1 MAWQDVRTHW
11 LPQAERFGHRWA
23 QALTTVDQAVHRT
36 QSSLLMLQGKS
47 FATAWGLAR
56 AWSASSPLQAVR
68 VWHQGVEETMSHHR
82 QLQAVLA
89 RGQRDL
95 ARAAEQLIA
104 DLPAPALPTTAPL
117 LRTTAASWSAT
128 REQPARLPPPQP
140 AASSGCTLTQVDVLV

>member
-1 MAWQDVRTHW
+1 MAWLDIWTHR
-11 LPQAERFGHRWA
+11 LTPAGGFGLRMA
-23 QALTTVDQAVHRT
+23 QALMTIDQAVHRT

-56 AWSASSPLQAVR
+56 AWGASSPLQAAL

-95 ARAAEQLIA
+95 AQAAEQLIA
-104 DLPAPALPTTAPL
+104 DLPDPALPTTAPL

-128 REQPARLPPPQP
+128 REQPARLTGPQP
-140 AASSGCTLTQVDVLV
+140 AATGGCTLTQVDVLI